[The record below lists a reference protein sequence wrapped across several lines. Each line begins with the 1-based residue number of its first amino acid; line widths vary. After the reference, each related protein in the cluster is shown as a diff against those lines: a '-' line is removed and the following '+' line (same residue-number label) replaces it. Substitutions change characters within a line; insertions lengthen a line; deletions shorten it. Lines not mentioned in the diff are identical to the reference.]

1 MTNEEKAKRYLEC
14 LVGDGS
20 MEFVY
25 GPIKTEVLQA
35 AIDALEC
42 VNSSAF
48 KDGYKKAIKDIE
60 EKMYKKSFVE
70 DNGMQKWNSGL
81 WIRYTLF
88 ENTIEEVRE

>member
-1 MTNEEKAKRYLEC
+1 MTNEEKAKMYLEC

-20 MEFVY
+20 MGFVY
-25 GPIKTEVLQA
+25 APIKTEILQA

-48 KDGYKKAIKDIE
+48 NDGYKKAIKDIK
-60 EKMYKKSFVE
+60 EKMYQKSFVE

-81 WIRYTLF
+81 WIRYKLF
-88 ENTIEEVRE
+88 ENTIEEVSE